1 MHAGAGA
8 GAAAC
13 IACNDMTPAS
23 VYAFGT
29 DGPQNAAVT
38 LTAEQRY
45 ALFYNTGTS
54 RAEAL
59 AMSVADM
66 TPSRL
71 LSLGVTPHNMRAAS
85 VGPMCLKRL
94 GAGRATDL
102 ALLGFRALHLTDPR
116 WAAEAVAAHGLGEV
130 VDAFLKTPADAVC
143 IAATV
148 NAQVLHVG
156 AASMLRVCAGA
167 PTEAAAVLEQLPR
180 GAALHDVPISV
191 LLDTGLRAGALL
203 KVGYG
208 IANIAEQ
215 TGAAGDD
222 LARLGFTLRL

>member
-1 MHAGAGA
+1 MHA
-8 GAAAC
+8 AAA
-13 IACNDMTPAS
+13 AAANGDMTPAS
-23 VYAFGT
+23 AYALGT
-29 DGPQNAAVT
+29 TVPENAPVI

-59 AMSVADM
+59 AMSVAEM
-66 TPSRL
+66 TPPRL

-102 ALLGFRALHLTDPR
+102 VLLGFRALHLADPR
-116 WAAEAVAAHGLGEV
+116 WAAEAVAAHGAGEV

-143 IAATV
+143 IAATA
-148 NAQVLHVG
+148 NAQVLNVG
-156 AASMLRVCAGA
+156 VPSMLRVCAGA

-180 GAALHDVPISV
+180 GAALHGVPISV